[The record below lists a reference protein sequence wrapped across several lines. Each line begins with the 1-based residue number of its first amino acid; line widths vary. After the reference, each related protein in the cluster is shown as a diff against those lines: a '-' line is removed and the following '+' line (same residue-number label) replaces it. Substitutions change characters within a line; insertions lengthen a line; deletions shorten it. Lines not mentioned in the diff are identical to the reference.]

1 MFDGIGPKQMQELMV
16 QARKQAEEL
25 QKSMQTTII
34 EASSGGGAV
43 SVKVNGRRQI
53 LELKIDAE
61 VARSGDLE
69 MLQDLIIA
77 AVNEAGRKV
86 EEAMSSSLGG
96 MLNGVM

>member
-53 LELKIDAE
+53 LELKIDVE
-61 VARSGDLE
+61 VARGGDLE

>member
-1 MFDGIGPKQMQELMV
+1 MFEGIGAKQMQELMS
-16 QARKQAEEL
+16 QAKKQAEEL
-25 QKSMQTTII
+25 QKSMQTTIV

-43 SVKVNGRRQI
+43 SVKMNGRRQI
-53 LELKIDAE
+53 LELKIDPEA
-61 VARSGDLE
+61 ARSGDLE
-69 MLQDLIIA
+69 MLQDLILA